1 MDDNT
6 RQVLVALISALGG
19 FASGVFVAKIGFDHA
34 RDLDRQRSQGEA
46 ERDRKR
52 RVRDWRLQALAE
64 TREVLAGQLD
74 FLIKFVLTGDLEAK
88 SPIQTQTRYNINL
101 VGDPEVIR
109 EWTGVVAEL
118 SARMPAT
125 RREALA
131 RVVRGQTLAEIDTEM
146 MLRATAAS
154 ATLLKA
160 LDDQERRILEDQPL
174 RECPGRPRSRT
185 GCEKRSRSSSGFID
199 KVVDIGPAGTPVEP
213 LVGDCSARRS
223 PEGCS
228 RRRCRPEPCPRCG
241 RRG

>member
-174 RECPGRPRSRT
+174 RELSSEELASMPGAAAVADRMR
-185 GCEKRSRSSSGFID
+185 EKIA
-199 KVVDIGPAGTPVEP
+199 K
-213 LVGDCSARRS
+213 L
-223 PEGCS
+223 
-228 RRRCRPEPCPRCG
+228 
-241 RRG
+241 